1 MRKAIVSGANG
12 FVGSAVVKELI
23 SQGYEVYAL
32 VRENHYDQV
41 PINEM
46 VRIVPF
52 SLENIEAL
60 GEVIP
65 INEYE
70 AFYHLHGMA
79 VQVWI
84 GQIRHCS

>member
-32 VRENHYDQV
+32 ARENHYDQI

-70 AFYHLHGMA
+70 AFYHFAWNGSE
-79 VQVWI
+79 I
-84 GQIRHCS
+84 GRAHV

>member
-32 VRENHYDQV
+32 ARENHYDQI
-41 PINEM
+41 PIDEM

-60 GEVIP
+60 EEVIP

-70 AFYHLHGMA
+70 AFYHIKKKKKAGEERPDTAM
-79 VQVWI
+79 Q
-84 GQIRHCS
+84 

>member
-52 SLENIEAL
+52 PWRI
-60 GEVIP
+60 
-65 INEYE
+65 
-70 AFYHLHGMA
+70 
-79 VQVWI
+79 
-84 GQIRHCS
+84 

>member
-32 VRENHYDQV
+32 ARENHYDQI
-41 PINEM
+41 PIGEM

-60 GEVIP
+60 GK
-65 INEYE
+65 
-70 AFYHLHGMA
+70 
-79 VQVWI
+79 
-84 GQIRHCS
+84 